1 MCCPPRGRVSTTA
14 TKLLLFLMVYL
25 ILAYIQKKRKE
36 NQSEDENEW
45 ELQTAV
51 ASSSLIMPS
60 TQQTTRSKYKYV
72 LHIREQTEEVFC
84 FLTGNWQGEAGW
96 QVALRLPIKR
106 KFVSAKSEGVT
117 SLHRFVALFTIQI
130 CEPLLEP
137 RKVVLC
143 LLSSFPVNS
152 KVPWA
157 GRWRSSTWVAW

>member
-1 MCCPPRGRVSTTA
+1 MLHSCSVFVIESINSSNLWRPCAASPRGRVSTSA

-60 TQQTTRSKYKYV
+60 THQITRSKYKYV

-84 FLTGNWQGEAGW
+84 FLTSNKQGEAGW

-106 KFVSAKSEGVT
+106 KFVSAKAKAWQVCTDLS
-117 SLHRFVALFTIQI
+117 
-130 CEPLLEP
+130 
-137 RKVVLC
+137 LC
-143 LLSSFPVNS
+143 LLYKYANLC
-152 KVPWA
+152 
-157 GRWRSSTWVAW
+157 